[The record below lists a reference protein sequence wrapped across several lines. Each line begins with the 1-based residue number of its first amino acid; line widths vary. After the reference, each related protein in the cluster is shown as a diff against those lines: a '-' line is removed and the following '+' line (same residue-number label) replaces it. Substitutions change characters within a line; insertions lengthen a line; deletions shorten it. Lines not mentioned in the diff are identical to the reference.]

1 MPGRAK
7 SNTKKAQIAQ
17 DAYEDL
23 KARAISAYSA
33 ELKKTNGKGA
43 RTVAQDFVNLY
54 KLETGKDIKLNYNT
68 LIRGANG
75 GRSRA
80 EANAARS

>member
-7 SNTKKAQIAQ
+7 SDTKKAQIAR

-23 KARAISAYSA
+23 KARAIRAYSA
-33 ELKKTNGKGA
+33 ELEKTNGKGA
-43 RTVAQDFVNLY
+43 WTVAQDFVNIY
-54 KLETGKDIKLNYNT
+54 KLETGKDIKFNYNT
-68 LIRGANG
+68 LIQGANG
-75 GRSRA
+75 GQSRA